1 MHVLKHRHPGGLKK
15 QILLEIDSAITW
27 KFEPLPEAKTA
38 RYVRLYIDGYTA
50 NAADD
55 QTNWR
60 SVSLYDFQIYANE
73 IPDTV
78 LPDENYCLEGTAE
91 ASNFEEV
98 QSEPGKQGPAKAID
112 GDLTTRWATESDGK
126 GTTARTLTVKLPA
139 AQW

>member
-1 MHVLKHRHPGGLKK
+1 MRNITGYKI
-15 QILLEIDSAITW
+15 QISQTGEDNSWEDVYTKTGASHISHIN
-27 KFEPLPEAKTA
+27 ENIHLPEAKTA

-98 QSEPGKQGPAKAID
+98 QSEPGKQGPGNA
-112 GDLTTRWATESDGK
+112 GK
-126 GTTARTLTVKLPA
+126 RSSYSEEIYD
-139 AQW
+139 

>member
-1 MHVLKHRHPGGLKK
+1 M
-15 QILLEIDSAITW
+15 
-27 KFEPLPEAKTA
+27 PEAKTA

-126 GTTARTLTVKLPA
+126 GTTPYADCEASGSAVGRICEDRLGNAGKRSSYSEEIYD
-139 AQW
+139 